1 VSEERYHGRSR
12 YMKVAARGSFR
23 FARELSYLVNAEMV
37 ADVTWAAIRTIFAAL
52 GEVHLYQRR
61 RDASTSRGN
70 RHLGNGGT
78 KPPRRCSLR
87 RWHAELCRA
96 WPIFHNPL
104 LLFGNH
110 TAHKTPLHHTQ
121 RSPYLSRKSYTR
133 PILSPGR
140 LQTHYRPERGRIT
153 LITDSIPRGKTGKQ
167 RCIPP

>member
-1 VSEERYHGRSR
+1 
-12 YMKVAARGSFR
+12 M
-23 FARELSYLVNAEMV
+23 VNAEMI

-70 RHLGNGGT
+70 RHLSNGGT

-121 RSPYLSRKSYTR
+121 RSPYLSRKRYTR

-140 LQTHYRPERGRIT
+140 LQTHARPERGRIT
-153 LITDSIPRGKTGKQ
+153 IITDSIPRGKTGKQ